1 MEYVLRNTSM
11 LIVHIL
17 EQLHMTAT
25 GSATETVGISQLQ
38 AGEQQLLADVSSNVV
53 STDINTAMKS
63 SMAEVITG
71 VAFLRLLDECID
83 VA

>member
-1 MEYVLRNTSM
+1 M